1 MNWDAADTARQFQ
14 FRIEL
19 DNAERG
25 REPKQSQRWLN
36 SSRYRRAGILDAIAV
51 LLLMALM
58 AALGVIVYAASAKAD
73 VDGAAL
79 AYAERYGGAVC
90 STLAEYPSISGVLGI
105 VEAIEKDGLS
115 PYQAGEVV
123 GLSVTN
129 LCPQYDGLIRA
140 FASAAIN
147 YGTTGQVA

>member
-1 MNWDAADTARQFQ
+1 MNPFSVSRERKAR
-14 FRIEL
+14 IYDGL
-19 DNAERG
+19 
-25 REPKQSQRWLN
+25 
-36 SSRYRRAGILDAIAV
+36 AV
-51 LLLMALM
+51 TLLLCLM
-58 AALGVIVYAASAKAD
+58 AALGVVTFAATAKAD

-147 YGTTGQVA
+147 YGTTGRVA